1 MTPVSEGEQV
11 GSETTS
17 DGSPATMTRAAPVA
31 DTSTARSGRG
41 TSIASGS
48 GGFLLRRM
56 VVYLPGSVVPA
67 ILALVTSTVFTRV
80 YTAAEFGM
88 FSLAAIVV
96 ATPLK
101 VVSTTW
107 LVQSVGKYLPPVVH
121 QDGRRHVLDA
131 VTLGT
136 VLIVG
141 AQLVLGTVGY
151 VVGRQVLHEEWR
163 GFLLPALLFVV
174 ATSLFE
180 VATSTLAAEA
190 RASGYTAAKLA
201 DSVLTLV
208 LRLVLVSGLVSMD
221 VTLMLWSV
229 VISNGVLVPLMWW
242 RIGLASPHRALALA
256 RSPETRRLARSFVG
270 FGLPMTAW
278 LLSSILL
285 DVGDRWVIKLL
296 LGSDD
301 VGIYDAS
308 YRLIAGVAA
317 LMVVPITITVHP
329 YVMSLADSDSDSDS
343 DDGRA
348 GQVIGTVVDNLTV
361 LAMVS
366 VGLIFV
372 LRHDLALVLLG
383 PEFREGSKIMP
394 VVLAGVFLFNIG
406 TFAHKPFEILG
417 RTRTMVV
424 VAFASAGINMA
435 LCFALIPFMG
445 YAGAAWATL
454 LSYLVYTVVVGA
466 RGRRLI
472 PWHLDVKRIV
482 REGTL
487 VACAYGAI
495 EAVRWLTHLPY
506 AVDLV
511 CTAAA
516 ALAVAGFRLWRL
528 VRRQSIQLA
537 EVTR

>member
-1 MTPVSEGEQV
+1 M

-17 DGSPATMTRAAPVA
+17 EGSPATMTRDGPVEDDLA
-31 DTSTARSGRG
+31 DPGRSSMPIAGGSGR
-41 TSIASGS
+41 S
-48 GGFLLRRM
+48 LVRRM
-56 VVYLPGSVVPA
+56 VIYLPGSVVPA
-67 ILALVTSTVFTRV
+67 ILALVTSMVSTRV
-80 YTAAEFGM
+80 FSAAEFGM

-107 LVQSVGKYLPPVVH
+107 LVQSVGKFLPPVAH
-121 QDGRRHVLDA
+121 QDGRRQVLDA
-131 VTLGT
+131 VTLAT
-136 VLIVG
+136 VMIVG
-141 AQLVLGTVGY
+141 IQLALGTVGY
-151 VVGRQVLHEEWR
+151 VVGRQVLSEEWR
-163 GFLLPALLFVV
+163 GFVLPALLFVV

-180 VATSTLAAEA
+180 VTTTVFAAEA
-190 RASGYTAAKLA
+190 RASAYTASKLA

-242 RIGLASPHRALALA
+242 RIGLASPVRAVGFA
-256 RSPETRRLARSFVG
+256 RSPETTRFARGFVG

-285 DVGDRWVIKLL
+285 DVGDRWVINLL
-296 LGSDD
+296 LGSGD

-317 LMVVPITITVHP
+317 LMVVPVTITVHP
-329 YVMSLADSDSDSDS
+329 YVMSLGDS
-343 DDGRA
+343 DDGRT
-348 GQVIGTVVDNLTV
+348 GRVIGTVVDNLSV

-366 VGLIFV
+366 VGLTFV
-372 LRHDLALVLLG
+372 LREDLALVLLG
-383 PEFREGSKIMP
+383 PEFREGSTIMP

-424 VAFASAGINMA
+424 VAFGCAALNLA
-435 LCFALIPFMG
+435 LCFALVPVLG

-454 LSYLVYTVVVGA
+454 ASYLVYTVVVGA
-466 RGRRLI
+466 LGRRLI
-472 PWHLDVKRIV
+472 PWHLDVRRVV
-482 REGTL
+482 REGAVVTS
-487 VACAYGAI
+487 AFGAI
-495 EAVRWLTHLPY
+495 EAIRWLTHPPY
-506 AVDLV
+506 VVDLAG
-511 CTAAA
+511 T
-516 ALAVAGFRLWRL
+516 ALASVVVAAVLVWRL
-528 VRRQSIQLA
+528 VRRQSLGLQ
-537 EVTR
+537 EVAA

>member
-1 MTPVSEGEQV
+1 M
-11 GSETTS
+11 GSGTTS
-17 DGSPATMTRAAPVA
+17 DRAPATVTEDAPGAGRPGGRA
-31 DTSTARSGRG
+31 GGG
-41 TSIASGS
+41 TPIASGS
-48 GGFLLRRM
+48 GRSLMRRM

-67 ILALVTSTVFTRV
+67 ILALVTSTIFTRV
-80 YTAAEFGM
+80 YSAEEFGM

-96 ATPLK
+96 AAPLK
-101 VVSTTW
+101 VLSTTW
-107 LVQSVGKYLPPVVH
+107 LVQSVGKYLPPVAH
-121 QDGRRHVLDA
+121 QEGRRHVLDA
-131 VTLGT
+131 VALGT
-136 VLIVG
+136 VLIIG

-151 VVGRQVLHEEWR
+151 LVGRQVLHDEWR
-163 GFLLPALLFVV
+163 PFLLPALLFVV

-180 VATSTLAAEA
+180 VTTTTLAAEA

-201 DSVLTLV
+201 DSLLTLA

-242 RIGLASPHRALALA
+242 RIGLPSPHRALALS
-256 RSPETRRLARSFVG
+256 RSPETTRLARSFVG

-285 DVGDRWVIKLL
+285 DVGDRWVIKVL

-329 YVMSLADSDSDSDS
+329 YVMSLADSD
-343 DDGRA
+343 DGRA
-348 GQVIGTVVDNLTV
+348 GRVIGTVVDNLTV

-366 VGLIFV
+366 VGLVFV
-372 LRHDLALVLLG
+372 VRHDIALVLLG

-424 VAFASAGINMA
+424 VAFASAAINMV
-435 LCFALIPFMG
+435 LCFALVPVLG

-472 PWHLDVKRIV
+472 PWHLDVPRIL
-482 REGTL
+482 REGAL
-487 VACAYGAI
+487 VTSAFGAI
-495 EAVRWLTHLPY
+495 EVVRWLTRPPY

-511 CTAAA
+511 CTAVA
-516 ALAVAGFRLWRL
+516 ALAVAALLLWRL
-528 VRRQSIQLA
+528 VRRQTRELA
-537 EVTR
+537 EVAR

>member
-1 MTPVSEGEQV
+1 MSPVSEGEHV

-17 DGSPATMTRAAPVA
+17 DGSPVTMTRAAPVA
-31 DTSTARSGRG
+31 DASVASNGRG
-41 TSIASGS
+41 TPMASGS
-48 GGFLLRRM
+48 GGLLLRRM

-67 ILALVTSTVFTRV
+67 VLALVTSTIFTRV

-88 FSLAAIVV
+88 FSLVAIVV

-107 LVQSVGKYLPPVVH
+107 LVQSVGKYLPPVAH
-121 QDGRRHVLDA
+121 HEGRRHVLDA

-136 VLIVG
+136 VLIVV

-201 DSVLTLV
+201 DSMLTLG

-242 RIGLASPHRALALA
+242 RVGLASPHRALALA
-256 RSPETRRLARSFVG
+256 RSPETTRLARSFVG

-296 LGSDD
+296 LGSGD

-329 YVMSLADSDSDSDS
+329 YVMSLADS

-394 VVLAGVFLFNIG
+394 LVLAGVFLFNIG

-424 VAFASAGINMA
+424 VAFASAGMNIA
-435 LCFALIPFMG
+435 LCFALIPFLG

-454 LSYLVYTVVVGA
+454 LSYLFYTAVVGA

-472 PWHLDVKRIV
+472 AWHLDVKRIA

-495 EAVRWLTHLPY
+495 EAVRWLTHVPY

-511 CTAAA
+511 CTATA
-516 ALAVAGFRLWRL
+516 ALAVAGHRLWRL
-528 VRRQSIQLA
+528 VRRQRIELA
-537 EVTR
+537 GVAR